1 VTVGGAGVAP
11 NPSLPTANYEA
22 RVTAERMFEL

>member
-1 VTVGGAGVAP
+1 MGPAAHAP